1 LTTAVGRLSTLGRKG
16 LVWLGARVEGE
27 SGRSMIDCAL
37 VSTNLKSGLEQASRQ
52 NSIGQG
58 IVMMVDRDTL
68 ILIKPDFLDPAF
80 PDTRFYCWHC
90 ALLEGVLVSF
100 PELLTRL
107 NIVRID
113 WPKPR
118 HEVIQLIGEENQSLP
133 VLVFA
138 DDASEQAGARYSR
151 GRKFVAGKDDILK
164 ALSSRHSIPAPHP

>member
-1 LTTAVGRLSTLGRKG
+1 MTRAVGRLSTLGRKG
-16 LVWLGARVEGE
+16 LVSLGALVEGE

-100 PELLTRL
+100 PALLTRL
-107 NIVRID
+107 NIVRIE

-118 HEVIQLIGEENQSLP
+118 QEVIQLIGEENQSLP

>member
-1 LTTAVGRLSTLGRKG
+1 MTTAVGRLSTLGRKG

-100 PELLTRL
+100 PALLTRL
-107 NIVRID
+107 NIVRIE

-118 HEVIQLIGEENQSLP
+118 QEVIQLIGEENQSLP
-133 VLVFA
+133 VLIFA
-138 DDASEQAGARYSR
+138 NDAPEQYGARHYN
-151 GRKFVAGKDDILK
+151 GRQFVADKDDILQ
-164 ALSSRHSIPAPHP
+164 ALASRHHIPVPHP

>member
-1 LTTAVGRLSTLGRKG
+1 MTTAVRRLSTLGRKG
-16 LVWLGARVEGE
+16 LVSLGARVEGE

-58 IVMMVDRDTL
+58 IVMMVDGDTL